1 MNMDT
6 DMDMGMGMAMR
17 RSFPVLAA
25 FVATLSMTSSA
36 ALAGEWRIV
45 PSVAV
50 NETVTDNV
58 GLDEHH
64 RKSDWIT
71 DITPGINIIGRGDR
85 LNLSLDYQLH
95 GLYYAKD
102 SSRNNFQNS
111 LNAKGTL
118 EALENFFF
126 IDASAMISQQNL
138 SAFRGSANSSVDTND
153 SRNTA
158 ETATYEISPY
168 FRGVLGTSTEYLLRY
183 NLSKTTSDEGDS
195 RDTKTRQL
203 VGRLASTKDFSTF
216 GWSIDANSQRDD
228 FGNGRSTESDLV
240 RGTLIYRFAPQFR
253 ASLIAGSES
262 NDYTS
267 LDKESHTIK
276 GAGFEWSP
284 TERTLLAASYEDRFF
299 GASNSFTFTHRT
311 AGTVW
316 KYSQTKDVQTST
328 SQSSGSVGTYSGLLD
343 SMFSSAI
350 PDPVARAAFVNAMLQ
365 SSGISPNASLQGG
378 YLSTGVTLRKNPEL
392 SLALVGARNTVT
404 FAATRSENQDISKG
418 TGSGW
423 FMGSDFENF
432 DNIKQTGASVNWSH
446 KLSGLS
452 NLTGSA
458 SRLQNKGSGS
468 SSIHT
473 DETMYTL
480 NFLTQLGPKT
490 SAGLGARRIKVDG
503 NTNYTENALTGTFSH
518 QF

>member
-1 MNMDT
+1 MDTDT
-6 DMDMGMGMAMR
+6 DMDMGMVTR
-17 RSFPVLAA
+17 CSFPILAA
-25 FVATLSMTSSA
+25 FTAALGMIPSS
-36 ALAGEWRIV
+36 ALAGEWQIV
-45 PSVAV
+45 PSVSV

-58 GLDEHH
+58 GLDKHH

-71 DITPGINIIGRGDR
+71 DITPGINITGRGDR
-85 LNLSLDYQLH
+85 VDLSLDYQLH

-111 LNAKGTL
+111 LDARGTL

-138 SAFRGSANSSVDTND
+138 SAFGGSANSSVDTND

-168 FRGVLGTSTEYLLRY
+168 FKGVLGTSTEYLLRY
-183 NLSKTTSDEGDS
+183 NLSKTTSDESDS
-195 RDTKTRQL
+195 RDTKTRRL
-203 VGRLASTKDFSTF
+203 VGRLASTKDFSLF
-216 GWSIDANSQRDD
+216 GWSLDASSQKDD
-228 FGNGRSTESDLV
+228 FENGRSTESDIV
-240 RGTLIYRFAPQFR
+240 RGMLTYRFAPQFR
-253 ASLIAGSES
+253 ASLIGGRES

-299 GASNSFTFTHRT
+299 GSSNSFTFTHRT

-316 KYSQTKDVQTST
+316 KYSQTKDVYTST
-328 SQSSGSVGTYSGLLD
+328 DQSSGSVGTYFGLLD

-350 PDPVARAAFVNAMLQ
+350 PDPVARTAFVNAMLQ

-378 YLSTGVTLRKNPEL
+378 YLTTGVTLKKNQEL

-423 FMGSDFENF
+423 FQGTDFEGL
-432 DNIKQTGASVNWSH
+432 DNVRQTGASINWSH
-446 KLSGLS
+446 QLSGLS
-452 NLTGSA
+452 TLTGSA
-458 SRLQNKGSGS
+458 SRLKSKGSGNS
-468 SSIHT
+468 SAHT

-480 NFLTQLGPKT
+480 NFVTQLGPKT

-503 NTNYTENALTGTFSH
+503 STNYTENALTGTFSH
-518 QF
+518 RF